1 MASSH
6 LPLNWLRAFEA
17 AARIGS
23 FAGAGAELN
32 VTASAVS
39 QHVRALEDRL
49 GKELFARHANGVRLT
64 DRGRRY
70 AEELG
75 RAFAAIDE
83 ASRRIAGHGTREML
97 VVHVPTSFA
106 SQWIAPRLDSFRARH
121 PNIDLRLTALDQ
133 GDDKV
138 DATIAFGVGNWPKH
152 EAMLL
157 LRDEAFPVCGPKYA
171 EGLACVQ
178 DLKGHDLLHVPGYAE
193 DWDTWFAH
201 VGVKGADTSSGSF
214 FDQSIM
220 AIRAAVEGKGVLL
233 GRAALVEREL
243 TSGLLVEPFRVRLQ
257 AAGSYWFLTS
267 AQKAKLPKVAAF
279 RDWLSEMTATR
290 PLQDE

>member
-1 MASSH
+1 MASRH

-17 AARIGS
+17 AARLGS

-32 VTASAVS
+32 VTPSAVS
-39 QHVRALEDRL
+39 QHVRALEGRL
-49 GKELFARHANGVRLT
+49 GKALFTRHANGVRLT

-106 SQWIAPRLDSFRARH
+106 SQWIAPRLDLFRASH
-121 PNIDLRLTALDQ
+121 PDIDLRLTALDQ
-133 GDDKV
+133 GEDKV
-138 DATIAFGVGNWPKH
+138 DATIAFGLGSWPKH
-152 EAMLL
+152 DAMLL

-171 EGLACVQ
+171 EALTSPQ
-178 DLKGHDLLHVPGYAE
+178 DLNGHDLLHVPGYAE
-193 DWDTWFAH
+193 DWDTWFTHA
-201 VGVKGADTSSGSF
+201 GVNGVDTSSGSF

-243 TSGLLVEPFRVRLQ
+243 SSGLLVEPFGVRLQ

-267 AQKAKLPKVAAF
+267 GPKAKLPKVMAF
-279 RDWLSEMTATR
+279 RDWLSEMTAR
-290 PLQDE
+290 